1 MAIYLPEMVDKIVT
15 TIAGLKANWQDYVAH
30 KANSTDAHGIDAIA
44 DDLDAHK
51 AASEADDVHGLAGK
65 VIEESGSNTDGS
77 YIKFADGTMFC
88 RKSVSA
94 VFNNSVRSADISW
107 TFPVAFADVPFVSGS
122 CYNAAAYSIKLG
134 HYGGVTKTAAT
145 RMAFG
150 DYASAVTRTN
160 PAMLF
165 AVGRWKA

>member
-1 MAIYLPEMVDKIVT
+1 MSIYLPSLLDKFSDFV
-15 TIAGLKANWQDYVAH
+15 AGLKANWQDYVAH
-30 KANSTDAHGIDAIA
+30 VADDETAHGIDAIA

-65 VIEESGSNTDGS
+65 VIEESGVNTDGR

-94 VFNNSVRSADISW
+94 VFDNSVRSADISW
-107 TFPVAFADVPFVSGS
+107 TFPVAFASVPFVSGS
-122 CYNAAAYSIKLG
+122 CYNAADYSIKLG
-134 HYGGVTKTAAT
+134 HYGAVTKTAAT

-150 DYASAVTRTN
+150 DYTSAVTRTN
-160 PAMLF
+160 PASLF
-165 AVGRWKA
+165 AVGRWEA